1 MDSNTFL
8 STLIAIAFVY
18 GIWILN
24 RMIIGRKT
32 SILGYFR
39 GQDGRASTSKF
50 QFFVF
55 TFAFVFSFVLMHT
68 YCWFVA
74 KHFILIDT
82 IPPNVMLAMGFS
94 CVTFVGAKAIT
105 TTQISSGK
113 LDKGAIPAPPAGD
126 VAAAA
131 PPVPGSAPTKDSWIF
146 LVSDDNGDLDL
157 SKFQMLIWTLIAVI
171 IFIINAYQIID
182 YIHVMG
188 GKKFLDTY
196 DPNAA
201 HAYQLLPDIS
211 GALMVLM
218 GLGQGAYL
226 GKKLVLAP
234 VPRLT
239 GLSVAT
245 PPPDG
250 KVTPVVIQI
259 MGGDFGDKLGNQIL
273 IDGMP
278 VPGAP
283 DKTVVAWTANSIKF
297 DPGPNHPNG
306 TAFKAGQLIQV
317 GVLIGGV
324 TSSNTLPYTF

>member
-1 MDSNTFL
+1 MDSKIL
-8 STLIAIAFVY
+8 VSTLIAIAFVF

-24 RMIIGRKT
+24 RIIIGRKT
-32 SILGYFR
+32 SILGYFT

-55 TFAFVFSFVLMHT
+55 TFAFVFSFVLLHT

-74 KHFILIDT
+74 KHFILIET

-94 CVTFVGAKAIT
+94 SITFVGAKAIT

-113 LDKGAIPAPPAGD
+113 LDKGA
-126 VAAAA
+126 
-131 PPVPGSAPTKDSWIF
+131 PTKDSWTF

-182 YIHVMG
+182 CIHGMG
-188 GKKFLDTY
+188 VVDGKKYLDKY
-196 DPNAA
+196 DPSAT
-201 HAYQLLPDIS
+201 HPYQLLPDIS

-239 GLSVAT
+239 GLSIAT

-283 DKTVVAWTANSIKF
+283 DKTIVAWTANSIKF

-317 GVLIGGV
+317 GVLISGV